1 MKIKFFFG
9 VLCILFL
16 ASCSSSRKISTKK
29 NNNVKVVKNPIN
41 KLPSV
46 RQQQHVKKLEKG
58 NKPLNKYTLQYIK
71 KYAPLAV
78 LEMHKYDIPASI
90 TLAQGIL
97 ESGNGRSRLASK
109 SNNHFGIKCHVGWK
123 GAKVYHD
130 DDEKGECFRKYKYV
144 ETSYK
149 DHSEFLSG
157 RRRYASL
164 FKLRKSDYKGWAKGL
179 KKAGYATNPN
189 YPTLLIDLIE
199 RYELYTYDKVEQS
212 DKQLYFAHTYG
223 LPYLTGL
230 GTFCFQK
237 KYVLFTEVNT
247 SFAFSGAN
255 IGYHY
260 ELFNKF
266 YTGANAGI
274 IYLPTKGTDVI
285 PQLSAELM
293 YKKSSK
299 NKHFNSVLIRGGVQ
313 LPLIEMDYKVI
324 PYLSLS
330 YLIN

>member
-1 MKIKFFFG
+1 MKVKLFFA
-9 VLCILFL
+9 VLCILIL

-29 NNNVKVVKNPIN
+29 NNNVKAVENPIN

-144 ETSYK
+144 QSSYK

-179 KKAGYATNPN
+179 KKAGYAT
-189 YPTLLIDLIE
+189 D
-199 RYELYTYDKVEQS
+199 
-212 DKQLYFAHTYG
+212 
-223 LPYLTGL
+223 
-230 GTFCFQK
+230 K
-237 KYVLFTEVNT
+237 KYPKKLIKIIEE
-247 SFAFSGAN
+247 
-255 IGYHY
+255 YKLY
-260 ELFNKF
+260 EFDKFREKDLKKLKKETNKKH
-266 YTGANAGI
+266 
-274 IYLPTKGTDVI
+274 TKTAI
-285 PQLSAELM
+285 NS
-293 YKKSSK
+293 KKSTQE
-299 NKHFNSVLIRGGVQ
+299 F
-313 LPLIEMDYKVI
+313 YKVKKGDTLYSI
-324 PYLSLS
+324 ARKFNTTVAIIKKVNALTTNSLS
-330 YLIN
+330 IGQQLVVN

>member
-58 NKPLNKYTLQYIK
+58 NKSLNKHTLQYIK

-97 ESGNGRSRLASK
+97 ESGNGRSQLASK

-123 GAKVYHD
+123 GQKVYHD
-130 DDEKGECFRKYKYV
+130 DDEKGECFRKYKFV

-179 KKAGYATNPN
+179 KKAGYAT
-189 YPTLLIDLIE
+189 D
-199 RYELYTYDKVEQS
+199 
-212 DKQLYFAHTYG
+212 
-223 LPYLTGL
+223 
-230 GTFCFQK
+230 K
-237 KYVLFTEVNT
+237 KYPKKIIKIIETYNLYEFDKFTKKDLKRGKIEKPKKRNTKPKKSIPEYYQVKKGDTLYSIARKFKTTVALIKEVN
-247 SFAFSGAN
+247 G
-255 IGYHY
+255 
-260 ELFNKF
+260 L
-266 YTGANAGI
+266 
-274 IYLPTKGTDVI
+274 
-285 PQLSAELM
+285 
-293 YKKSSK
+293 K
-299 NKHFNSVLIRGGVQ
+299 NN
-313 LPLIEMDYKVI
+313 
-324 PYLSLS
+324 SLS
-330 YLIN
+330 IGQRLLVK

>member
-58 NKPLNKYTLQYIK
+58 NKSLNKHTLQYIK

-97 ESGNGRSRLASK
+97 ESGNGRSQLASK

-123 GAKVYHD
+123 GQKVYHD
-130 DDEKGECFRKYKYV
+130 DDEKGECFRKYKFV

-157 RRRYASL
+157 RRRYANL

-179 KKAGYATNPN
+179 KKAGYATDKK
-189 YPTLLIDLIE
+189 YPKKIIKIIE
-199 RYELYTYDKVEQS
+199 RYNLYEFDKFTKKDLKRGKIEKPKKRNTKPKKSIPEYYQVKKG
-212 DKQLYFAHTYG
+212 DTLYSIARKFKTTVA
-223 LPYLTGL
+223 LI
-230 GTFCFQK
+230 K
-237 KYVLFTEVNT
+237 EVN
-247 SFAFSGAN
+247 G
-255 IGYHY
+255 
-260 ELFNKF
+260 L
-266 YTGANAGI
+266 
-274 IYLPTKGTDVI
+274 
-285 PQLSAELM
+285 
-293 YKKSSK
+293 K
-299 NKHFNSVLIRGGVQ
+299 NN
-313 LPLIEMDYKVI
+313 
-324 PYLSLS
+324 SLS
-330 YLIN
+330 IGQRLLVK

>member
-58 NKPLNKYTLQYIK
+58 NKSLNKHTLQYIK

-97 ESGNGRSRLASK
+97 ESGNGRSQLASK

-123 GAKVYHD
+123 GQKVYHD
-130 DDEKGECFRKYKYV
+130 DDEKGECFRKYKFV

-157 RRRYASL
+157 RRRYANL

-179 KKAGYATNPN
+179 KKAGYATDKN
-189 YPTLLIDLIE
+189 YPKKLIKIIE
-199 RYELYTYDKVEQS
+199 TYELYEFDKIREKDLKRVKKETS
-212 DKQLYFAHTYG
+212 KTERKPKIKTKKRVKKYYEVKKGDTLYSIARKYETSVTK
-223 LPYLTGL
+223 LKKVNALTGNTL
-230 GTFCFQK
+230 SIGQK
-237 KYVLFTEVNT
+237 L
-247 SFAFSGAN
+247 
-255 IGYHY
+255 
-260 ELFNKF
+260 
-266 YTGANAGI
+266 
-274 IYLPTKGTDVI
+274 
-285 PQLSAELM
+285 
-293 YKKSSK
+293 
-299 NKHFNSVLIRGGVQ
+299 
-313 LPLIEMDYKVI
+313 
-324 PYLSLS
+324 
-330 YLIN
+330 LIN

>member
-58 NKPLNKYTLQYIK
+58 NKSLNKHTLQYIK

-97 ESGNGRSRLASK
+97 ESGNGRSQLASK

-123 GAKVYHD
+123 GQKVYHD
-130 DDEKGECFRKYKYV
+130 DDEKGECFRKYKFV

-149 DHSEFLSG
+149 DHSEFLNG
-157 RRRYASL
+157 RRRYANL

-179 KKAGYATNPN
+179 KKAGYAT
-189 YPTLLIDLIE
+189 D
-199 RYELYTYDKVEQS
+199 
-212 DKQLYFAHTYG
+212 
-223 LPYLTGL
+223 
-230 GTFCFQK
+230 K
-237 KYVLFTEVNT
+237 KYPKKIIKIIETYNLYEFDKFTKKDLKRGKIEKPKKRNTKPKKSIPEYYQVKKGDTLYSIARKFKTTVALIKEVN
-247 SFAFSGAN
+247 G
-255 IGYHY
+255 
-260 ELFNKF
+260 L
-266 YTGANAGI
+266 
-274 IYLPTKGTDVI
+274 
-285 PQLSAELM
+285 
-293 YKKSSK
+293 K
-299 NKHFNSVLIRGGVQ
+299 NN
-313 LPLIEMDYKVI
+313 
-324 PYLSLS
+324 SLS
-330 YLIN
+330 IGQRLLVK

>member
-1 MKIKFFFG
+1 MKVKLFFA
-9 VLCILFL
+9 VLCILIL

-29 NNNVKVVKNPIN
+29 NNNVKAVENPIN

-179 KKAGYATNPN
+179 KKAGYAT
-189 YPTLLIDLIE
+189 D
-199 RYELYTYDKVEQS
+199 
-212 DKQLYFAHTYG
+212 
-223 LPYLTGL
+223 
-230 GTFCFQK
+230 K
-237 KYVLFTEVNT
+237 KYPKKLIKIIEE
-247 SFAFSGAN
+247 
-255 IGYHY
+255 YKLY
-260 ELFNKF
+260 EFDKFREKDLKKLKKETNKKQ
-266 YTGANAGI
+266 
-274 IYLPTKGTDVI
+274 TKTAI
-285 PQLSAELM
+285 NS
-293 YKKSSK
+293 KKSTQE
-299 NKHFNSVLIRGGVQ
+299 F
-313 LPLIEMDYKVI
+313 YKVKKGDTLYSI
-324 PYLSLS
+324 ARKFNTTVAIIKKVNALTTNSLS
-330 YLIN
+330 IGQQLVVN